1 MNTLKSFILLFI
13 FCLSFSTKAQRP
25 LPIEQV
31 KPIIDSVKIEVNR
44 LFNYT
49 TLSKKSLEKINA
61 KNKAEANYFLYQQN
75 DSLLFLY
82 LTNRTFVNYTF
93 YYNYSDAKLISID
106 STKKEL
112 NKKEGIIYE
121 AKLAALKE
129 AAKAKFE
136 IVPIPDSKIEYVFH
150 ENNTGFTLYA
160 FTIPTIDSLI
170 TIGGDFRF
178 IFDRKMKL
186 VSFKKYKRAKRLSNK
201 RIDIPSKQSGFIGS
215 YSLYHS
221 SKNDF
226 NNIVPDFY
234 KFRRFYEN
242 LNITESSSTINK
254 RTIFIN
260 GETNEITIELFPIEK
275 RK

>member
-1 MNTLKSFILLFI
+1 M
-13 FCLSFSTKAQRP
+13 
-25 LPIEQV
+25 PIEQV